1 MIDSTAGCV
10 CGGARDQAG
19 QGRRAKP
26 LVVPKASP
34 RTPIRRRYR
43 APRGRAGP
51 WNRSSTLLRRGKG
64 LLQLQEGP
72 GVRSQPEPLDGRYQA
87 PLQPEPPEGAD
98 RGRRRAA
105 ARVRVHALP
114 EGRQDPEVR
123 ARAGDA
129 AGLVPDD
136 PSLDLTLF
144 GATGFTGKLVAHY
157 LAENAPGEA
166 RIGLAGRSEEK
177 LAAVRSELPAQA
189 SDWPLVVA
197 DKGDEESLRKL
208 AEGTRAVVTTVGP
221 YAKGGLALVE
231 EFFRAGT
238 HHADPAGEVLFI
250 RDSIDAYDA
259 VARESGARI
268 VHASGFD
275 SIPSDL
281 GVLVLAEKVKAD
293 GAGELEDTTFMVV
306 AVRGGISGS
315 TIDSLLGQLDEAK
328 GDRDRGKIS
337 ADPYALSPD
346 RSAEPDLGDEG
357 DLRTVKR
364 DSEIGAWLAPFM
376 MAPINTRVVRRS
388 NALQGWG
395 YGRKFRYREVMGF
408 RNNPAAPAIAT
419 AVTAGL
425 GGLMAGLSFGPTRS
439 LLMKALPSAGEG
451 PSEKMRDSGFYKIE
465 IHARSS
471 SGARYVCTVT
481 GQGDPGY
488 KATSGLIGESGLCLA
503 LDGGKLPDRAGV
515 LTPATAMGMPLVER
529 LRAAGYTFDA
539 ERAG

>member
-1 MIDSTAGCV
+1 V
-10 CGGARDQAG
+10 
-19 QGRRAKP
+19 
-26 LVVPKASP
+26 
-34 RTPIRRRYR
+34 
-43 APRGRAGP
+43 
-51 WNRSSTLLRRGKG
+51 
-64 LLQLQEGP
+64 
-72 GVRSQPEPLDGRYQA
+72 
-87 PLQPEPPEGAD
+87 
-98 RGRRRAA
+98 AA
-105 ARVRVHALP
+105 ER
-114 EGRQDPEVR
+114 
-123 ARAGDA
+123 
-129 AGLVPDD
+129 
-136 PSLDLTLF
+136 SLDLALF
-144 GATGFTGKLVAHY
+144 GATGFTGKLVARY
-157 LAENAPGEA
+157 LAANAPDGT

-177 LAAVRSELPAQA
+177 LDRVRSELPANA

-197 DKGDEESLRKL
+197 DKSAPASLKKL
-208 AEGTRAVVTTVGP
+208 AESARAVVTTAGP

-231 EFFRAGT
+231 ACARAGT
-238 HHADPAGEVLFI
+238 HYADLAGEVLFI

-281 GVLVLAEKVKAD
+281 GVLVLREKVKED

-306 AVRGGISGS
+306 AARGGISGG
-315 TIDSLLGQLDEAK
+315 TIESLLGQLDEAK
-328 GDRDRGKIS
+328 GDRERGRIS

-346 RSAEPDLGDEG
+346 RSAEPDLGDER

-364 DSEIGAWLAPFM
+364 DTELGAWLAPFM

-388 NALQGWG
+388 NALMEWD
-395 YGRKFRYREVMGF
+395 YGRRFRYREVMGF

-419 AVTAGL
+419 GVTAGL

-439 LLMKALPSAGEG
+439 ALMKLLPSAGEG
-451 PSEKMRDSGFYKIE
+451 PSEKMREGGFYKIE
-465 IHARSS
+465 IHARTS

-488 KATSGLIGESGLCLA
+488 KATAGLIGESGLCLA
-503 LDGGKLPDRAGV
+503 LDGPKLPDRAGV

-539 ERAG
+539 ERVDG